1 MGNDKKAKKYIKKLS
16 NYRIDMIDY
25 ISIKLSNYSN
35 MTKRIATK
43 YKIDRRL
50 GCNLWGR
57 PKSPF
62 NKRNS
67 RPGQHGSLGQRRK
80 ISDYGTQLF
89 AKQKLRFYYGDL
101 TERQFRNIY
110 KKASN
115 IKGDTSQILIELL
128 ERRLDAIVY
137 RMKFVPT
144 IFAARQLVN
153 HGHVKVNGKR
163 VNIPSYTVKDGDEI
177 SLKDQSKQI
186 NLIQESIVSQE
197 REIPEYLEVDVKEFK
212 GRFLRAP
219 LMHMMFPIL

>member
-1 MGNDKKAKKYIKKLS
+1 
-16 NYRIDMIDY
+16 
-25 ISIKLSNYSN
+25 
-35 MTKRIATK
+35 MTKRIAAK

-67 RPGQHGSLGQRRK
+67 RPGQHGAVGQRRK

-101 TERQFRNIY
+101 TEKQFRNIY

-115 IKGDTSQILIELL
+115 TKGDTSQILIELL

-186 NLIQESIVSQE
+186 NLVQESIVSQE
-197 REIPEYLEVDVKEFK
+197 REIPEYLEVDVKEFR

-219 LMHMMFPIL
+219 LMQDVPYPVTMEPNLVIEYYSR

>member
-1 MGNDKKAKKYIKKLS
+1 
-16 NYRIDMIDY
+16 
-25 ISIKLSNYSN
+25 
-35 MTKRIATK
+35 MTKRITAK

-62 NKRNS
+62 NQRNS
-67 RPGQHGSLGQRRK
+67 RPGQHGAMGQRRK
-80 ISDYGTQLF
+80 LSDYGKQLF
-89 AKQKLRFYYGDL
+89 AKQKLRFYYGDI
-101 TERQFRNIY
+101 TEKQFRKIY
-110 KKASN
+110 DKASR
-115 IKGDTSQILIELL
+115 IKGDTSEILIELL

-177 SLKDQSKQI
+177 SIKEQSKQI
-186 NLIQESIVSQE
+186 NLIQEAIVSQE
-197 REIPEYLEVDVKEFK
+197 REIPEYLEVDTKDLK

-219 LMHMMFPIL
+219 LMHDVPYPVTMEPNLVIEYYSR

>member
-1 MGNDKKAKKYIKKLS
+1 
-16 NYRIDMIDY
+16 
-25 ISIKLSNYSN
+25 
-35 MTKRIATK
+35 MTKRIAAK

-57 PKSPF
+57 PKSPY
-62 NKRNS
+62 NNRNS
-67 RPGQHGSLGQRRK
+67 RPGQHGVSGQRRK
-80 ISDYGTQLF
+80 LSDYGNQLF

-101 TERQFRNIY
+101 TEKQFRRIY

-115 IKGDTSQILIELL
+115 IKGDTSEILIELL

-144 IFAARQLVN
+144 IFSARQFVN
-153 HGHVKVNGKR
+153 HGHVK

-177 SLKDQSKQI
+177 SLKDKSKEI
-186 NLIQESIVSQE
+186 NLVQEAIVSQE
-197 REIPEYLEVDVKEFK
+197 REIPEYLEVDIKEFK

-219 LMHMMFPIL
+219 LIHDVPYPVTMEPNLVIEYYSR

>member
-1 MGNDKKAKKYIKKLS
+1 
-16 NYRIDMIDY
+16 
-25 ISIKLSNYSN
+25 
-35 MTKRIATK
+35 MTKRISAK

-62 NKRNS
+62 NQRNS
-67 RPGQHGSLGQRRK
+67 RPGQHGAMGQRRK
-80 ISDYGTQLF
+80 LSDYGNQLF
-89 AKQKLRFYYGDL
+89 AKQKLRFYYGDI
-101 TERQFRNIY
+101 TEKQFRKIY
-110 KKASN
+110 DKASR
-115 IKGDTSQILIELL
+115 IKGDTSEILIELL

-153 HGHVKVNGKR
+153 HGHVKVNNKR

-177 SLKDQSKQI
+177 SIKEQSKQI
-186 NLIQESIVSQE
+186 NLIQEAIVSQE
-197 REIPEYLEVDVKEFK
+197 REIPEYLDVDTKDLK

-219 LMHMMFPIL
+219 LMHDVPYPVTMEPNLVIEYYSR

>member
-1 MGNDKKAKKYIKKLS
+1 
-16 NYRIDMIDY
+16 
-25 ISIKLSNYSN
+25 
-35 MTKRIATK
+35 MTKRISAK

-67 RPGQHGSLGQRRK
+67 KPGQHGALGQRK
-80 ISDYGTQLF
+80 KLSDYGNQLF
-89 AKQKLRFYYGDL
+89 AKQKLKFYYGDL
-101 TERQFRNIY
+101 TEKQFRKIY
-110 KKASN
+110 QKASN

-153 HGHVKVNGKR
+153 HGHVKVNGRK
-163 VNIPSYTVKDGDEI
+163 VNIPSYNVSDGDEI
-177 SLKDQSKQI
+177 SIKESSKEI
-186 NLIQESIVSQE
+186 NLIIESISSQE
-197 REIPEYLEVDVKEFK
+197 REIPEYLEVDPKELK
-212 GRFLRAP
+212 GRFLRSP
-219 LMHMMFPIL
+219 LIHDVPYPVTMEPNLVIEYYSR

>member
-1 MGNDKKAKKYIKKLS
+1 
-16 NYRIDMIDY
+16 
-25 ISIKLSNYSN
+25 
-35 MTKRIATK
+35 MTKRISAK

-67 RPGQHGSLGQRRK
+67 KPGQHGALGQRK
-80 ISDYGTQLF
+80 KLSDYGNQLF
-89 AKQKLRFYYGDL
+89 AKQKLKFYYGDL
-101 TERQFRNIY
+101 TEKQFRKIY
-110 KKASN
+110 QKASN

-144 IFAARQLVN
+144 IFAARQIVN
-153 HGHVKVNGKR
+153 HGHIKVNGKR

-177 SLKDQSKQI
+177 SLKDQSKEI
-186 NLIQESIVSQE
+186 NIIQESVISQE
-197 REIPEYLEVDVKEFK
+197 REIPEYLEVDTKDLK

-219 LMHMMFPIL
+219 LIHDVPYPVTMEPNLVIEYYSR

>member
-1 MGNDKKAKKYIKKLS
+1 
-16 NYRIDMIDY
+16 
-25 ISIKLSNYSN
+25 
-35 MTKRIATK
+35 MTKRIAAK

-67 RPGQHGSLGQRRK
+67 RPGQHGAVGHRRK

-89 AKQKLRFYYGDL
+89 AKQKLRFYYGDI
-101 TERQFRNIY
+101 TEKQFRNIY
-110 KKASN
+110 KKAAN
-115 IKGDTSQILIELL
+115 TKGDTSQILIELL

-219 LMHMMFPIL
+219 LIYDVPYPVTMEPNLVIEYYSR

>member
-1 MGNDKKAKKYIKKLS
+1 
-16 NYRIDMIDY
+16 
-25 ISIKLSNYSN
+25 
-35 MTKRIATK
+35 MTKRITAK

-62 NKRNS
+62 NQRNS
-67 RPGQHGSLGQRRK
+67 RPGQHGAMGQRRK
-80 ISDYGTQLF
+80 LSDYGNQLF
-89 AKQKLRFYYGDL
+89 AKQKLRFYYGDI
-101 TERQFRNIY
+101 TEKQFRKIY
-110 KKASN
+110 DKASR
-115 IKGDTSQILIELL
+115 IKGDTSEILIELL

-177 SLKDQSKQI
+177 SIKEQSKQI
-186 NLIQESIVSQE
+186 NLIQEAIVSQE
-197 REIPEYLEVDVKEFK
+197 REIPEYLEVDTKDLK

-219 LMHMMFPIL
+219 LMHDVPL

>member
-1 MGNDKKAKKYIKKLS
+1 
-16 NYRIDMIDY
+16 
-25 ISIKLSNYSN
+25 
-35 MTKRIATK
+35 MTKRISAK

-67 RPGQHGSLGQRRK
+67 KPGQHGATSQRRK
-80 ISDYGTQLF
+80 LSDYGIQLF

-101 TERQFRNIY
+101 TEKQFRSIY
-110 KKASN
+110 DKASN
-115 IKGDTSQILIELL
+115 IKGDTSEILIELL

-153 HGHVKVNGKR
+153 HGHVKINGKR
-163 VNIPSYTVKDGDEI
+163 VNIPSHTVKDGDEI
-177 SLKDQSKQI
+177 SLKDQSKEMP
-186 NLIQESIVSQE
+186 LVLEAIVSQE
-197 REIPEYLEVDVKEFK
+197 REIPEYLEVDTKDFK

-219 LMHMMFPIL
+219 LMHDVPYPVTMEPNLVIEYYSR

>member
-1 MGNDKKAKKYIKKLS
+1 
-16 NYRIDMIDY
+16 
-25 ISIKLSNYSN
+25 
-35 MTKRIATK
+35 MTKRITAK

-62 NKRNS
+62 NQRNS
-67 RPGQHGSLGQRRK
+67 RPGQHGAMGQRRK
-80 ISDYGTQLF
+80 LSDYGNQLF
-89 AKQKLRFYYGDL
+89 AKQKLRFYYGDI
-101 TERQFRNIY
+101 TEKQFRKIY
-110 KKASN
+110 EKASN
-115 IKGDTSQILIELL
+115 IKGDTSEILIELL

-177 SLKDQSKQI
+177 SIKEQSKQI
-186 NLIQESIVSQE
+186 NLIQEAIVSQE
-197 REIPEYLEVDVKEFK
+197 REIPEYLEVDTKDLK

-219 LMHMMFPIL
+219 LMHDVPYPVTMEPNLVIEYYSR

>member
-1 MGNDKKAKKYIKKLS
+1 
-16 NYRIDMIDY
+16 
-25 ISIKLSNYSN
+25 
-35 MTKRIATK
+35 MTKRIAAK

-62 NKRNS
+62 NQRNS
-67 RPGQHGSLGQRRK
+67 RPGQHGAMGKRRK
-80 ISDYGTQLF
+80 LSDYGNQLF

-101 TERQFRNIY
+101 TEKQFRKIY
-110 KKASN
+110 DKASR
-115 IKGDTSQILIELL
+115 IKGDTSEILIELL

-177 SLKDQSKQI
+177 SIKEQSKQI
-186 NLIQESIVSQE
+186 NLIQEAIVSQE
-197 REIPEYLEVDVKEFK
+197 REIPEYLEVDTKDLK

-219 LMHMMFPIL
+219 LMHDVPYPVTMEPNLVIEYYSR

>member
-1 MGNDKKAKKYIKKLS
+1 
-16 NYRIDMIDY
+16 
-25 ISIKLSNYSN
+25 
-35 MTKRIATK
+35 MTKRITAK

-62 NKRNS
+62 NQRNS
-67 RPGQHGSLGQRRK
+67 RPGQHGAMGQRRK
-80 ISDYGTQLF
+80 LSDYGIQLF

-101 TERQFRNIY
+101 TEKQFRKIY
-110 KKASN
+110 DKASR
-115 IKGDTSQILIELL
+115 IKGDTSEILIELL

-177 SLKDQSKQI
+177 SIKEQSKQI
-186 NLIQESIVSQE
+186 NLIQEAIVSQE
-197 REIPEYLEVDVKEFK
+197 REIPEYLEVDTKDLK

-219 LMHMMFPIL
+219 LMHDVPYPVTMEPNLVIEYYSR

>member
-1 MGNDKKAKKYIKKLS
+1 
-16 NYRIDMIDY
+16 
-25 ISIKLSNYSN
+25 
-35 MTKRIATK
+35 MTKRITAK

-62 NKRNS
+62 NQRNS
-67 RPGQHGSLGQRRK
+67 RPGQHGAMGQRRK
-80 ISDYGTQLF
+80 LSDYGNQLF
-89 AKQKLRFYYGDL
+89 AKQKLRFYYGDI
-101 TERQFRNIY
+101 TEKQFRKIY
-110 KKASN
+110 DKASR
-115 IKGDTSQILIELL
+115 IKGDTSEILIELL

-153 HGHVKVNGKR
+153 HGHVKVNSKR

-177 SLKDQSKQI
+177 SIKEQSKQI
-186 NLIQESIVSQE
+186 NLIQEAIVSQE
-197 REIPEYLEVDVKEFK
+197 REIPEYLEVDTKDLK

-219 LMHMMFPIL
+219 LMHDVPYPVTMEPNLVIEYYSR